1 MTIET
6 RKVYISEDGR
16 EFDTLEKCQS
26 YENRNGIGA
35 IERKIAELTQQR
47 NLEIS
52 LKNRYKAN
60 KYGNLPMTEY
70 ALQREYGYITKMSKI
85 PIEKMSDKNVQFL
98 MNSFKNVE
106 KLRLQKK
113 QQKMFLDDLR
123 EKINERGTQIK
134 ILYEKV
140 VKMKVE
146 KLNS

>member
-6 RKVYISEDGR
+6 KKVYISEDGK
-16 EFDTLEKCQS
+16 EFDTFEKCQK
-26 YENRNGIGA
+26 YESRNS
-35 IERKIAELTQQR
+35 IEALESKIVELTQQR

>member
-26 YENRNGIGA
+26 YENQNGIDA
-35 IERKIAELTQQR
+35 VRRKIFELTQQR

-70 ALQREYGYITKMSKI
+70 ALQREYGYIKKMAKI

-123 EKINERGTQIK
+123 EKINERGAQIK

-140 VKMKVE
+140 EKMKV
-146 KLNS
+146 KN

>member
-6 RKVYISEDGR
+6 KKVYISEDGK
-16 EFDTLEKCQS
+16 EFDTFEDCQMYESKNSIKALES
-26 YENRNGIGA
+26 
-35 IERKIAELTQQR
+35 KIVELTQQR
-47 NLEIS
+47 ELEIA

-60 KYGNLPMTEY
+60 KYGSLPMTES
-70 ALQREYGYITKMSKI
+70 ALEREYRYLTKMAKI
-85 PIEKMSDKNVQFL
+85 PIEKMSDKNIQYL
-98 MNSFKNVE
+98 QQSLKNVE

-123 EKINERGTQIK
+123 EKINERGNQIK
-134 ILYEKV
+134 KLYEKV